1 MACNVMYK
9 DRACVDLGS
18 FEKRGRYDQVDTQC
32 VGSHSI
38 FDNGTISIVSIG
50 ESHQTTRGTDEHAY
64 NAIVDSGLSFVNC
77 SLFLIILV
85 RPRS

>member
-32 VGSHSI
+32 VGSHII
-38 FDNGTISIVSIG
+38 FDNGGYRSSASANPIRLQ
-50 ESHQTTRGTDEHAY
+50 EAQTSMRIT
-64 NAIVDSGLSFVNC
+64 L
-77 SLFLIILV
+77 LLIQVLAL
-85 RPRS
+85 